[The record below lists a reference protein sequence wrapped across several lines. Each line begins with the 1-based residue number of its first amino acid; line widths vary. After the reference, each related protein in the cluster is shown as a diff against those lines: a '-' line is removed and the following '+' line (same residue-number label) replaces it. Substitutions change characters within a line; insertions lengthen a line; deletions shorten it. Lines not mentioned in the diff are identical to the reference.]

1 MVDAS
6 TAAEVIAH
14 LTPRGNSVRRIFG
27 GGATKLLMGVS
38 EIFSDKDA
46 VVSMLGLGEP
56 APNRIWNERIAS
68 AFDEEPKLAQAID
81 FVLKQ
86 TKIPKTSLDRA
97 LFMCGKEYMLGSTS
111 PVPGQFQQVF
121 SDLLDRID
129 DVVSD
134 PGLVKLYGDLSES
147 AHPNYEGICIG
158 YSKVDH
164 NDHVINF
171 ANRWT
176 EMYGDTHLNG
186 MHACMMLFEAEYNEV
201 WPAHFD
207 DLERCVEA
215 NEAELEA
222 GKAATPQYQQTER

>member
-1 MVDAS
+1 MLRSSFETLAVLIYLNQMMAK
-6 TAAEVIAH
+6 V
-14 LTPRGNSVRRIFG
+14 LG
-27 GGATKLLMGVS
+27 GTLDFHVFS
-38 EIFSDKDA
+38 E
-46 VVSMLGLGEP
+46 
-56 APNRIWNERIAS
+56 
-68 AFDEEPKLAQAID
+68 
-81 FVLKQ
+81 
-86 TKIPKTSLDRA
+86 KTSQL
-97 LFMCGKEYMLGSTS
+97 LLGSK
-111 PVPGQFQQVF
+111 
-121 SDLLDRID
+121 DRSTKHVALNIVTILGHCD
-129 DVVSD
+129 KRY

-158 YSKVDH
+158 YSNVDH

-171 ANRWT
+171 SNRWT

-207 DLERCVEA
+207 DLERWVEA